1 MHLPLDTVIITTV
14 DFFFKFL
21 SVLIMI
27 RIFMSWLSP
36 GVENALTRFVY
47 TTTEPILAAFR
58 LLPLR
63 IGMIDF
69 TPIAAL
75 LTIDYLLN
83 PLAVELTKRLVTL
96 IANNL

>member
-1 MHLPLDTVIITTV
+1 MQLPLGTIIVTAV

-21 SVLIMI
+21 SILILI
-27 RIFMSWLSP
+27 RVFMSWLSP
-36 GVENALTRFVY
+36 SADHALGRFVY
-47 TTTEPILAAFR
+47 GTTEPILRIFR

-75 LTIDYLLN
+75 FTIDYLLN
-83 PLAVELTKRLVTL
+83 PIAVETARRLVLL
-96 IANNL
+96 IHANL